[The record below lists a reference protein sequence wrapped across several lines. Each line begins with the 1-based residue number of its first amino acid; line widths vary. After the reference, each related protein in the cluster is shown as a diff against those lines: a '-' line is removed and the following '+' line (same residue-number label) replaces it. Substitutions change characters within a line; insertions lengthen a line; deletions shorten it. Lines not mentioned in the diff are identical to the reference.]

1 MFTQQCEFMAGLKI
15 KKNIRVAVVGGS
27 HADASLL
34 YSVMQSIKNEPR
46 LDLQLVVTGTH
57 LSPEFG
63 GTCKTIVED
72 GFFIDAD
79 VECLLSGNS
88 AVVIDKRTHSWA
100 FDHDAPRLPLA
111 QTKALFARSVCLP
124 GSAALAS
131 GAHT

>member
-1 MFTQQCEFMAGLKI
+1 MAGLKI

-27 HADASLL
+27 RTDASLL

-72 GFFIDAD
+72 GFFIDAN

-88 AVVIDKRTHSWA
+88 AVATAKRSPSWA
-100 FDHDAPRLPLA
+100 FDDDAPRIPLA